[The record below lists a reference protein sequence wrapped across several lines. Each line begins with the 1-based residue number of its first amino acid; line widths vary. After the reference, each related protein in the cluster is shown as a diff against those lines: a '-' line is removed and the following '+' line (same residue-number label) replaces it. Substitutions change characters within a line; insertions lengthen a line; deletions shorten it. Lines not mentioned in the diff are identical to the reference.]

1 MFSLFPT
8 SLYVEVEFKL
18 LNFDRFSLSPF
29 ITQMTLRKKSIAG
42 VREWGPVEI
51 TVDSQ
56 GTTED
61 EKLNFPNDYGNPTA
75 KPMAG

>member
-29 ITQMTLRKKSIAG
+29 ITQTTLRKKSIAG
-42 VREWGPVEI
+42 VRE
-51 TVDSQ
+51 
-56 GTTED
+56 
-61 EKLNFPNDYGNPTA
+61 
-75 KPMAG
+75 